1 MKIEKIDIS
10 ETINNAKK
18 LLAEEKNI
26 SSALRAMFEVLLLLI
41 SILAGRALLNSGN
54 SSKPPSSD
62 LNRKKSE
69 KKASNKKQGGQL
81 GRVGKNLMP
90 IETPNE
96 VVKIVVD
103 RSKLNDEEYQE
114 AGYEARQVFDIRI
127 SRYVI
132 EYRAQKLRGSDGK
145 IYTAEF
151 PEGVVA
157 QVQYGNGIKAH
168 SVYMS
173 QFQLIPYD
181 RINNHFAEQIKV
193 PVSVGSIFNF
203 NKEAYER
210 LEAFERLTKQ
220 KLSSSALIHGD
231 ETGINVGGKRIW
243 LHSASNNL
251 WTHLYPHN
259 NRGNEA
265 TNEIRIL
272 PEFKGILCHDHWKAY
287 YAYQN
292 CKHSLCNA
300 HHLRELQAAIDID
313 KCGWAKQMQDLLC
326 EINDKANEAGGALD
340 KAMADEYRIKYRAI
354 LTAGDQETP
363 PPEPQKNKSGS
374 EKKRAKRSKSRN
386 LLERLRNFEDDVLRF
401 MEDKLVPFT
410 NNQGE
415 NDLRM
420 TKVQQKISGCF
431 RSIEGA
437 KIFCR
442 IRGYI
447 LTCQKHGVSITDAFK
462 LLFEGKLPQFCDTG
476 E

>member
-181 RINNHFAEQIKV
+181 RINNHFADQIKV

-265 TNEIRIL
+265 TNEIGIL

>member
-18 LLAEEKNI
+18 LLAEEINI
-26 SSALRAMFEVLLLLI
+26 SPALRAMFEVLLLLV
-41 SILAGRALLNSGN
+41 SIIAGRALLNSGN

-62 LNRKKSE
+62 PNRKKPE
-69 KKASNKKQGGQL
+69 KKPSDKKQGGQL
-81 GRVGKNLMP
+81 GRVGKNLVP

-96 VVKIVVD
+96 VVEIAVD
-103 RSKLNDEEYQE
+103 RSKLNDGEYEQT
-114 AGYEARQVFDIRI
+114 GYEARQVFDIRI
-127 SRYVI
+127 SLYI
-132 EYRAQKLRGSDGK
+132 TEYRAQKLRGSDGK

-151 PEGVVA
+151 PEGVVT

-181 RINNHFAEQIKV
+181 RIKDHFAEQIKV

-203 NKEAYER
+203 NKEAYNR
-210 LEAFERLTKQ
+210 LEDFEKLSKQ
-220 KLSSSALIHGD
+220 KLSSSALAHSD

-243 LHSASNNL
+243 LHNVSNDL

-265 TNEIRIL
+265 TDEIGIL

-313 KCGWAKQMQDLLC
+313 KCEWAKQMQDLLC
-326 EINDKANEAGGALD
+326 EINDKVNEADGALD
-340 KAMADEYRIKYRAI
+340 KVRSDEYRLKYRAI

-363 PPEPQKNKSGS
+363 HPEPQKNKSGS
-374 EKKRAKRSKSRN
+374 DKKRAKRSKSRN

-442 IRGYI
+442 IRSYI
-447 LTCQKHGVSITDAFK
+447 LTCQKHDVSITDAFK
-462 LLFEGKLPQFCDTG
+462 LLFEGKLPQFYGGG

>member
-1 MKIEKIDIS
+1 MKIENLDIS
-10 ETINNAKK
+10 KSIENLKQ
-18 LLAEEKNI
+18 LLSEEKNI
-26 SSALRAMFEVLLLLI
+26 SPVMKAAIEMILVIVSL
-41 SILAGRALLNSGN
+41 LAGRLSLNSNN

-62 LNRKKSE
+62 PNRKKPE
-69 KKASNKKQGGQL
+69 KRTSDKKQGGQP
-81 GRVGKNLMP
+81 GRVGKNLVP
-90 IETPNE
+90 TDTPDE
-96 VVKIVVD
+96 IVEIAVD
-103 RSKLNDEEYQE
+103 RNNLKGGKYQE
-114 AGYEARQVFDIRI
+114 AGHEVRQVFDIRI

-132 EYRAQKLRGSDGK
+132 EYRAQKIRGLDGK
-145 IYTAEF
+145 IYTAKF

-181 RINNHFAEQIKV
+181 RINDHFAEQIKV

-203 NKEAYER
+203 NKEAYNR
-210 LEAFERLTKQ
+210 LEDFEKLVKQ
-220 KLSSSALIHGD
+220 KLSSSALAHSD

-243 LHSASNNL
+243 LHNVSNDL

-265 TNEIRIL
+265 TDEIGIL
-272 PEFKGILCHDHWKAY
+272 SEFKGILCHDHWKAY

-313 KCGWAKQMQDLLC
+313 KCEWAKQMQDLLC
-326 EINDKANEAGGALD
+326 EINDQVNEADGALD
-340 KAMADEYRIKYRAI
+340 KARADEYRLKYRAI

-386 LLERLRNFEDDVLRF
+386 LLERLRDFEDDVLRF

-442 IRGYI
+442 IRSYI

-462 LLFEGKLPQFCDTG
+462 LLFEEKLPQFCSSG

>member
-1 MKIEKIDIS
+1 MKIEQIDIS
-10 ETINNAKK
+10 KTIDNAKK

-26 SSALRAMFEVLLLLI
+26 SPALKAIIEVLLLLV
-41 SILAGRALLNSGN
+41 SIFAGRALLNSSN

-62 LNRKKSE
+62 PNRKKPE
-69 KKASNKKQGGQL
+69 KKTSDKKQGGQL
-81 GRVGKNLMP
+81 GRVGKNLAQTDAP
-90 IETPNE
+90 DE
-96 VVKIVVD
+96 VVEIAVD
-103 RSKLNDEEYQE
+103 RSKLNEGEYKQ

-127 SRYVI
+127 SLYVT

-151 PEGVVA
+151 PEGVITGA
-157 QVQYGNGIKAH
+157 QYGNGIKAH

-173 QFQLIPYD
+173 QFQLTPYD
-181 RINNHFAEQIKV
+181 RINDHFAEQIKV

-203 NKEAYER
+203 NKEAYNR
-210 LEAFERLTKQ
+210 LEDFEKLAKQ
-220 KLSSSALIHGD
+220 RLSSSALAHSD
-231 ETGINVGGKRIW
+231 ETGINVGGKSIW
-243 LHSASNNL
+243 LHNVSNDL
-251 WTHLYPHN
+251 WTHLCPHN

-265 TNEIRIL
+265 TDEIGVL

-292 CKHSLCNA
+292 CRHSLCNA

-313 KCGWAKQMQDLLC
+313 KCEWAKQMQDLLC
-326 EINDKANEAGGALD
+326 EINDKVNEADGALD
-340 KAMADEYRIKYRAI
+340 KVRSDEYRLKYRAI

-363 PPEPQKNKSGS
+363 PPEPQKNKSGND
-374 EKKRAKRSKSRN
+374 KKRAKRSKSRN

-462 LLFEGKLPQFCDTG
+462 LLFEGKLPQFCDAG

>member
-18 LLAEEKNI
+18 LLAEEINI
-26 SSALRAMFEVLLLLI
+26 SPALRAMFEVLLLLV

-62 LNRKKSE
+62 PNRKKPE
-69 KKASNKKQGGQL
+69 KKPSDKKQGGQL
-81 GRVGKNLMP
+81 GRVGKNLVP

-96 VVKIVVD
+96 VVEIAVD
-103 RSKLNDEEYQE
+103 RSKLNDGEYEQ

-127 SRYVI
+127 SLYVT

-151 PEGVVA
+151 PEGVVT

-181 RINNHFAEQIKV
+181 RINDHFAEQIKV

-203 NKEAYER
+203 NKEAYNL
-210 LEAFERLTKQ
+210 LEDFEKLSKQ
-220 KLSSSALIHGD
+220 KLSSSALAHSD

-243 LHSASNNL
+243 LHNVSNDL

-265 TNEIRIL
+265 TDEIGIL

-313 KCGWAKQMQDLLC
+313 KCEWAKQMQDLLC
-326 EINDKANEAGGALD
+326 EINDKVNEADGALD
-340 KAMADEYRIKYRAI
+340 KVRSAEYRLKYRAI

-374 EKKRAKRSKSRN
+374 DKKRAKRSKSRN

-442 IRGYI
+442 IRSYI
-447 LTCQKHGVSITDAFK
+447 LTCQKHGISITDAFK
-462 LLFEGKLPQFCDTG
+462 LLFEGTLPQFYGGG

>member
-10 ETINNAKK
+10 ETIDNAKK

-26 SSALRAMFEVLLLLI
+26 SPALKAIIEVLLLLV

-62 LNRKKSE
+62 PNRKKPE
-69 KKASNKKQGGQL
+69 KRTSDKKKGGQL
-81 GRVGKNLMP
+81 GRVGKNLAP
-90 IETPNE
+90 IDTPDE
-96 VVKIVVD
+96 IVEIAVD
-103 RSKLNDEEYQE
+103 RNDLKSGKYQE
-114 AGYEARQVFDIRI
+114 AGHEARQVFDIRI

-132 EYRAQKLRGSDGK
+132 EYRAQRLRGLDGK
-145 IYTAEF
+145 IYTAKF

-181 RINNHFAEQIKV
+181 RINDHFAEQIKV

-210 LEAFERLTKQ
+210 LEDFERLVKQ
-220 KLSSSALIHGD
+220 KLSSSALAHAD

-243 LHSASNNL
+243 LHNVSNDL

-265 TNEIRIL
+265 TDEIGIL

-287 YAYQN
+287 YAYQD

-313 KCGWAKQMQDLLC
+313 KCEWAQKMQDLLK
-326 EINDKANEAGGALD
+326 EMNIKVDEAGGALD
-340 KAMADEYRIKYRAI
+340 KARADEYRLKYRAI

-442 IRGYI
+442 IRSYI
-447 LTCQKHGVSITDAFK
+447 LTCQKHDVSITDAFK
-462 LLFEGKLPQFCDTG
+462 LLFEGKLPQFCGGG

>member
-41 SILAGRALLNSGN
+41 SILAGRLSLDSSNSN
-54 SSKPPSSD
+54 KPPSSD
-62 LNRKKSE
+62 PNRKKSE
-69 KKASNKKQGGQL
+69 KKTSDKKQGGQL
-81 GRVGKNLMP
+81 GRVGKNLVP
-90 IETPNE
+90 TDTPDE
-96 VVKIVVD
+96 IVELLVD
-103 RSKLNDEEYQE
+103 RSKLNEGEYAP
-114 AGYEARQVFDIRI
+114 AGHEARQVFDIRI

-132 EYRAQKLRGSDGK
+132 EYRAQKLCGPDGK

-151 PEGVVA
+151 PEGVVTQA
-157 QVQYGNGIKAH
+157 QYGNGIKAN

-181 RINNHFAEQIKV
+181 RINDHFAEQIKV

-243 LHSASNNL
+243 LHSASNDL
-251 WTHLYPHN
+251 WAHFYPHK

-265 TNEIRIL
+265 MDEIGIL
-272 PEFKGILCHDHWKAY
+272 PNFKGILCHDHWKAY
-287 YAYQN
+287 YAYQK
-292 CKHSLCNA
+292 CKHSLCNS
-300 HHLRELQAAIDID
+300 HHLRELQAALDID
-313 KCGWAKQMQDLLC
+313 KCDWAKQIQDLLC
-326 EINDKANEAGGALD
+326 EINDKANEAGGALN
-340 KAMADEYRIKYRAI
+340 KARADEYRIKYRAI
-354 LTAGDQETP
+354 LIAGDQETP

-401 MEDKLVPFT
+401 MEDKLIPFT

-462 LLFEGKLPQFCDTG
+462 LLFEGKLPQFCDAG

>member
-10 ETINNAKK
+10 ETIDNAKK
-18 LLAEEKNI
+18 LIAEEKNI
-26 SSALRAMFEVLLLLI
+26 SPALKAMFEMLLLLV
-41 SILAGRALLNSGN
+41 SILAGRLSLDSSN

-62 LNRKKSE
+62 PNRKKLE
-69 KKASNKKQGGQL
+69 KKTSDKKQGGQL
-81 GRVGKNLMP
+81 GRVGKNLEP
-90 IETPNE
+90 VEKPDE
-96 VVKIVVD
+96 VVEIAVD
-103 RSKLNDEEYQE
+103 RSKLKDGEYQE
-114 AGYEARQVFDIRI
+114 VGHEARQVFDIRI

-145 IYTAEF
+145 IHTADF
-151 PEGVVA
+151 PEGINNQA
-157 QVQYGNGIKAH
+157 QYGNSIKAH

-181 RINNHFAEQIKV
+181 RINDHFAEQIKV

-203 NKEAYER
+203 NKEAYLR
-210 LEAFERLTKQ
+210 LEDFEKLAKQ
-220 KLSSSALIHGD
+220 KLSSSALTHAD

-243 LHSASNNL
+243 LHSASNDL
-251 WTHLYPHN
+251 WAHLYPHN

-265 TNEIRIL
+265 MDEIGIL
-272 PEFKGILCHDHWKAY
+272 PAFKGILCHDHWKAY

-313 KCGWAKQMQDLLC
+313 KCDWAKQMQDLLC
-326 EINDKANEAGGALD
+326 EINDRVNEADGALD
-340 KAMADEYRIKYRAI
+340 KTRADEYRLKYRAI
-354 LTAGDQETP
+354 LAAGDQETP

-431 RSIEGA
+431 RSMDGA

-442 IRGYI
+442 IRSYI
-447 LTCQKHGVSITDAFK
+447 LTCQKHSFSITDAFK
-462 LLFEGKLPQFCDTG
+462 LLFEGKLPQFCDGG

>member
-96 VVKIVVD
+96 VVKIAVD

-132 EYRAQKLRGSDGK
+132 EYRAQKIRGSDGK

-265 TNEIRIL
+265 TNEIGIL

-313 KCGWAKQMQDLLC
+313 KCGWAKQIQDLLC

-340 KAMADEYRIKYRAI
+340 KAMANEYRIKYRAI

>member
-1 MKIEKIDIS
+1 MPRS
-10 ETINNAKK
+10 F
-18 LLAEEKNI
+18 LLNSYNI

-96 VVKIVVD
+96 VVKIAVD

-265 TNEIRIL
+265 TNEIGIL

-313 KCGWAKQMQDLLC
+313 KCGWAKQTQDLLC

-340 KAMADEYRIKYRAI
+340 KAMANEYRIKYRAI

>member
-1 MKIEKIDIS
+1 VKIENLNIS
-10 ETINNAKK
+10 KSIENLKQ
-18 LLAEEKNI
+18 LLSEEKNI
-26 SSALRAMFEVLLLLI
+26 SPVMKAAIEMILVIVSL
-41 SILAGRALLNSGN
+41 LAGRLSLNSNN

-62 LNRKKSE
+62 PNRKKPE
-69 KKASNKKQGGQL
+69 KRTSDKKQGGQP
-81 GRVGKNLMP
+81 GRVGKNLVP
-90 IETPNE
+90 IDTPDE
-96 VVKIVVD
+96 IVEIAVD
-103 RSKLNDEEYQE
+103 RNNLKGGKYQE
-114 AGYEARQVFDIRI
+114 AGHEARQVFDIRI

-132 EYRAQKLRGSDGK
+132 EYRAQKIRGLDGK
-145 IYTAEF
+145 IYTAKF
-151 PEGVVA
+151 PEGVA
-157 QVQYGNGIKAH
+157 TQAQYGNGIKAN

-181 RINNHFAEQIKV
+181 RINDHFAEQIKV

-231 ETGINVGGKRIW
+231 ETGINVCGKRIW

-251 WTHLYPHN
+251 WTHFYPHK

-265 TNEIRIL
+265 MDEIGIL
-272 PEFKGILCHDHWKAY
+272 PNFKGILCHDHWKAY
-287 YAYQN
+287 YTYQK
-292 CKHSLCNA
+292 CKHSLCNS

-374 EKKRAKRSKSRN
+374 EKKRVKRSKSRN

-462 LLFEGKLPQFCDTG
+462 LLFEGKLPQFCSSG

>member
-18 LLAEEKNI
+18 LLAEEINI
-26 SSALRAMFEVLLLLI
+26 SPALRAMFEVLLLLV
-41 SILAGRALLNSGN
+41 SILAGRTLLNSGN

-62 LNRKKSE
+62 PNRKKPE
-69 KKASNKKQGGQL
+69 KKPSDKKQGGQL
-81 GRVGKNLMP
+81 GRVGKNLVP

-96 VVKIVVD
+96 VVEIAVD
-103 RSKLNDEEYQE
+103 RSKLNDGEYEQ

-127 SRYVI
+127 SLYVT

-151 PEGVVA
+151 PEGVVT

-181 RINNHFAEQIKV
+181 RINDHFAEQIKV

-203 NKEAYER
+203 NKEAYNR
-210 LEAFERLTKQ
+210 LEDFEKLSKQ
-220 KLSSSALIHGD
+220 MLSSSALTHSD

-243 LHSASNNL
+243 LHNVSNDL

-265 TNEIRIL
+265 TDEIGIL

-313 KCGWAKQMQDLLC
+313 KCEWAKQMQDLLC
-326 EINDKANEAGGALD
+326 EINDKVNEADGALD
-340 KAMADEYRIKYRAI
+340 KVRSDEYRLKYRAI

-374 EKKRAKRSKSRN
+374 DKKRAKRSKSRN

-442 IRGYI
+442 IRSYI

-462 LLFEGKLPQFCDTG
+462 LLFEGKLPQFYGGG

>member
-96 VVKIVVD
+96 VVKIAVD

-265 TNEIRIL
+265 TNEIGIL

-292 CKHSLCNA
+292 CKHSL
-300 HHLRELQAAIDID
+300 
-313 KCGWAKQMQDLLC
+313 
-326 EINDKANEAGGALD
+326 
-340 KAMADEYRIKYRAI
+340 
-354 LTAGDQETP
+354 
-363 PPEPQKNKSGS
+363 
-374 EKKRAKRSKSRN
+374 
-386 LLERLRNFEDDVLRF
+386 
-401 MEDKLVPFT
+401 
-410 NNQGE
+410 
-415 NDLRM
+415 
-420 TKVQQKISGCF
+420 
-431 RSIEGA
+431 
-437 KIFCR
+437 
-442 IRGYI
+442 
-447 LTCQKHGVSITDAFK
+447 
-462 LLFEGKLPQFCDTG
+462 
-476 E
+476 

>member
-1 MKIEKIDIS
+1 
-10 ETINNAKK
+10 
-18 LLAEEKNI
+18 
-26 SSALRAMFEVLLLLI
+26 MFEVLLLLI

-181 RINNHFAEQIKV
+181 RINNHFADQIKV

-265 TNEIRIL
+265 TNEIGIL

-447 LTCQKHGVSITDAFK
+447 LTWQKHGVSITDAFK

>member
-1 MKIEKIDIS
+1 VKIENLNIS
-10 ETINNAKK
+10 KSIENLKQ
-18 LLAEEKNI
+18 LLSEEKNI
-26 SSALRAMFEVLLLLI
+26 SPVMKAAIEMILVIVSL
-41 SILAGRALLNSGN
+41 LAGRLSLNSNN

-96 VVKIVVD
+96 VVKIAVD

-132 EYRAQKLRGSDGK
+132 EYRAQKIRGSDGK

-265 TNEIRIL
+265 TNEIGIL

-313 KCGWAKQMQDLLC
+313 KCGWAKQIQDLLC

-340 KAMADEYRIKYRAI
+340 KAMANEYRIKYRAI

>member
-1 MKIEKIDIS
+1 VKIEKIDIS
-10 ETINNAKK
+10 KSIENLKH
-18 LLAEEKNI
+18 LLREEKNI
-26 SSALRAMFEVLLLLI
+26 SPVMKAAIEMILVIVSL
-41 SILAGRALLNSGN
+41 LAGRVSLNSNN

-62 LNRKKSE
+62 PNRKKLE
-69 KKASNKKQGGQL
+69 KKTSDKKQGGQP
-81 GRVGKNLMP
+81 GRVGKNLVQTDAP
-90 IETPNE
+90 DE
-96 VVKIVVD
+96 IVEIAVD
-103 RSKLNDEEYQE
+103 RAILSDAEYQE
-114 AGYEARQVFDIRI
+114 AGHEVRQVFDIRI

-132 EYRAQKLRGSDGK
+132 EYRAQKLRGLDGK
-145 IYTAEF
+145 IYTAKF
-151 PEGVVA
+151 PEGVVS

-181 RINNHFAEQIKV
+181 RINDHFAEQIKV

-210 LEAFERLTKQ
+210 LEDFERLVKQ
-220 KLSSSALIHGD
+220 KLSSSALAHAD

-243 LHSASNNL
+243 LHNVSNDL

-259 NRGNEA
+259 NRGNKA
-265 TNEIRIL
+265 TDEIGIL

-313 KCGWAKQMQDLLC
+313 KCEWAKQMQDLLK
-326 EINDKANEAGGALD
+326 EMNIKVDEAGGALD
-340 KAMADEYRIKYRAI
+340 KIRSDEYRIKYRAI
-354 LTAGDQETP
+354 LTVGDQETP
-363 PPEPQKNKSGS
+363 PSEPQKNKSGS
-374 EKKRAKRSKSRN
+374 DKKRAKRSKNRN
-386 LLERLRNFEDDVLRF
+386 LLERLRSFEDDVLRF
-401 MEDKLVPFT
+401 MEDKIVPFT

-442 IRGYI
+442 IRSYI
-447 LTCQKHGVSITDAFK
+447 LTCQKQDVSITDAFK
-462 LLFEGKLPQFCDTG
+462 LLFEGKLPQFCDGG

>member
-18 LLAEEKNI
+18 LLAEEINI
-26 SSALRAMFEVLLLLI
+26 SPALRAMFEVLLLLV

-62 LNRKKSE
+62 PNRKKPE
-69 KKASNKKQGGQL
+69 KKPSDKKQGGQL
-81 GRVGKNLMP
+81 GRVGKNLVP

-96 VVKIVVD
+96 VVEIAVD
-103 RSKLNDEEYQE
+103 RSKLNDGKYEQ

-127 SRYVI
+127 SLYVT

-151 PEGVVA
+151 PEGVVT

-181 RINNHFAEQIKV
+181 RINDHFAEQIKV

-203 NKEAYER
+203 NKEAYNR
-210 LEAFERLTKQ
+210 LEDFEKLSKQ
-220 KLSSSALIHGD
+220 KLSSSALAHSD

-243 LHSASNNL
+243 LHNVSNDL
-251 WTHLYPHN
+251 WTHLCPHN

-265 TNEIRIL
+265 TDEIGIL

-313 KCGWAKQMQDLLC
+313 KCEWAKQMQDLLC
-326 EINDKANEAGGALD
+326 EINDKVNEADGALD
-340 KAMADEYRIKYRAI
+340 KVRSAEYRLKYRAI

-363 PPEPQKNKSGS
+363 APEPQKNKSGS
-374 EKKRAKRSKSRN
+374 DKKRAKRSKSRN

-442 IRGYI
+442 IRSYI
-447 LTCQKHGVSITDAFK
+447 LTCQKHGISITDAFK
-462 LLFEGKLPQFCDTG
+462 LLFEGTLPQFYGGG

>member
-265 TNEIRIL
+265 TNEIGIL

>member
-265 TNEIRIL
+265 TNEIGIL

-313 KCGWAKQMQDLLC
+313 KCGWAKQIQDLLC

-340 KAMADEYRIKYRAI
+340 KARADEYRIKYRAI

-386 LLERLRNFEDDVLRF
+386 LLERLRNFENDVLRF